1 MEKYNLLDT
10 AFLLLASFDTIE
22 RLENTLH
29 VINYLH
35 GNFDTHIHLWEVS
48 SHNNGIVSRLIP
60 QDVSYHFLRD
70 YDPILH
76 RTHYLNEMV
85 KAVEEKFVAVWDVDV
100 LVSVSQI
107 LSSMSLLR
115 QGCDFVYPYDARFL
129 DTTEGLRMMYLEE
142 NGSLDLLEGHKD
154 FMLSLYAP
162 NPVGGAFFANR
173 NSYVESGLEDEAFYG
188 WGLEDGE
195 RYNRWSNLGYDIGRA
210 SGDIFHLSH
219 PRLANSRMQSHDME
233 IFKKREL
240 VSSMKRTLW
249 KKYC

>member
-1 MEKYNLLDT
+1 MEKNDLLDT
-10 AFLLLASFDTIE
+10 VFLLLVSFDTME
-22 RLENTLH
+22 RLENTVH
-29 VINYLH
+29 TVNYLH
-35 GNFDTHIHLWEVS
+35 GNFDTHIYLWEVS
-48 SHNNGIVSRLIP
+48 SHNNGLLKRLIP
-60 QDVSYHFLRD
+60 QDVSYHFLQD

-85 KAVEEKFVAVWDVDV
+85 KSAEEKFVAVWDVDV
-100 LVSVSQI
+100 VVPVNQV

-115 QGCDFVYPYDARFL
+115 QGCDFVYPYDAKFL

-142 NGSLDLLEGHKD
+142 NGNMELLEEYKD

-173 NSYVESGLEDEAFYG
+173 ASYIDSGLENEAFYG

-195 RYNRWSNLGYDIGRA
+195 RYNRWTNLGYDIGRV

-219 PRLANSRMQSHDME
+219 PRLVNSRMQSRDMD
-233 IFKKREL
+233 ILKKREL

-249 KKYC
+249 EKY